1 MKISYFT
8 LIVSMVIINL
18 ICTSCEPWF
27 KPVLPPGISIYK
39 TNGDY
44 FDHTDIGMKGD
55 RIFRTSIYI
64 QDGNKFIISETDTIY
79 KYRFKLVNGYV
90 LDFAAD
96 SRYDVFLDL
105 TFKQQMALEKNYS
118 GGIPTDILKS
128 HILDKDP
135 YSVYYRDTSE
145 PRLFGQTIE
154 SVDTSE
160 LNQII
165 RDGKLDQFFE
175 KLK

>member
-1 MKISYFT
+1 MTMKTFIWILLLGF
-8 LIVSMVIINL
+8 VSI

-39 TNGDY
+39 TNADY

-55 RIFRTSIYI
+55 RIFRTSIYFR
-64 QDGNKFIISETDTIY
+64 DGDKFIITETDTIY
-79 KYRFKLVNGYV
+79 KNRVRLLNGYI
-90 LDFAAD
+90 LDFEAD

-105 TFKQQMALEKNYS
+105 TFKQQMALEKIYP
-118 GGIPTDILKS
+118 GGIPHDILKS

-135 YSVYYRDTSE
+135 YSVYYRDTAE
-145 PRLFGQTIE
+145 PRLFEQTVGT
-154 SVDTSE
+154 VDTSE

-165 RDGKLDQFFE
+165 RDGKLDQYFE